1 MKLILVVLALAA
13 APAVAF
19 APHTDPDLVTC
30 YEFTLSSTT
39 VTWDEC
45 ATECEALDGFFP
57 CITDSS
63 QNAEA
68 FAAFG
73 GSGNGAWINLHDTAS
88 EGSWVCSTSLQVLTY
103 LPWDPNY
110 GEPNGGTNENCGNMW
125 GPSPGLIRTPG
136 TWNDA
141 PCGLTDDFSGY
152 PCLCKTPTPC
162 DA

>member
-1 MKLILVVLALAA
+1 MKLLVALALAA

-39 VTWDEC
+39 VTWGEC

-57 CITDSS
+57 CIEDET
-63 QNAEA
+63 QNDEA
-68 FAAFG
+68 YAAFG
-73 GSGNGAWINLHDTAS
+73 GSDFGAWIDLHDTTI
-88 EGSWVCSTSLQVLTY
+88 EGTWVCSSSLQIPTY
-103 LPWDPNY
+103 FNWDSY
-110 GEPNGGTNENCGNMW
+110 GSEPNGGTGENCANMW
-125 GPSPGLIRTPG
+125 GPSPGLSRTPG

-141 PCGLTDDFSGY
+141 PCGFDDPGVL
-152 PCLCKTPTPC
+152 CLCKTPTPC

>member
-39 VTWDEC
+39 VTWGEC

-57 CITDSS
+57 CIEDET
-63 QNAEA
+63 QNDDA
-68 FAAFG
+68 FAAFA
-73 GSGNGAWINLHDTAS
+73 GSGNAAWIDLHDTTI
-88 EGSWVCSTSLQVLTY
+88 EGTWVCSSSLQIPTY
-103 LPWDPNY
+103 FNWDSY
-110 GEPNGGTNENCGNMW
+110 GSEPNGGTGENCANMW
-125 GPSPGLIRTPG
+125 GPFPGSFRNPG
-136 TWNDA
+136 TWNDWSCGNSL
-141 PCGLTDDFSGY
+141 PCI
-152 PCLCKTPTPC
+152 CKTPTPC